1 MTGYFQTIVGI
12 LVAVILGLAISKQG
26 RDITLLLGICVCC
39 MVLWV
44 AVGYLEPVLDLVARL
59 RQLSQMDT
67 SLLSVVIKAVGI
79 GLVAEIAALICSDS
93 GNAALGKAVQI
104 LASSAVLWLSVPLMN
119 SLVDLLQKIV
129 GEL

>member
-1 MTGYFQTIVGI
+1 MTGFFQTIAGI
-12 LVAVILGLAISKQG
+12 LVAVILGLAVSKQG
-26 RDITLLLGICVCC
+26 RDITLLLGICACC

-44 AVGYLEPVLDLVARL
+44 AIGYLEPVIVLVSRL
-59 RQLSQMDT
+59 HRLSDMDG

-79 GLVAEIAALICSDS
+79 SLVAEIAALICGDS

-104 LASSAVLWLSVPLMN
+104 LASAAVLWLSVPLIN
-119 SLVDLLQKIV
+119 SLMDLLQKIV